1 MMAYVPHKNGRPRR
15 EEGQTVNYT
24 IRFTHEEL
32 ATAKGVAE
40 EKQTP
45 LAVLVRKA
53 MVRAGLLPA
62 S

>member
-1 MMAYVPHKNGRPRR
+1 MPYIKHKNGRPRR

-24 IRFTHEEL
+24 IRFTPDEL
-32 ATAKGVAE
+32 ENAKAVAVD
-40 EKQTP
+40 KNKP
-45 LAVLVRKA
+45 LAVLVRHA